1 MVRAL
6 VDSLLEVQGVTKYY
20 GDFLVVENV
29 SFSAHR
35 GEVLGLLGANG
46 SGKTTTMRIM
56 TGYIPPTMGTVTICG
71 DDVTTAP
78 LQARAWV
85 GYLPESVPLYTDMR
99 VRDYLAFAGRLHR
112 LPTRRLKGRIDDV
125 LGLCRLEHYEK
136 TFIGKLSKGY
146 RQRVGIAQ
154 AILHEPAVLILDE
167 PTNSIDPVQVI
178 ETRSLIKD
186 LSKDRAV
193 ILSTHVLS
201 EASMLCDRVAIL
213 HEGTLLTVDTV
224 SNLAGVLEGGEIVEM
239 DIAGPTREVIETL
252 SSIPGVQRATHLIG
266 FSYEVATSGG
276 SEIRASMVVAAGEH
290 GWPVSR
296 VSTMEAGL
304 EDVFIS
310 LTKAADAN

>member
-1 MVRAL
+1 MA
-6 VDSLLEVQGVTKYY
+6 DALLEVREVTKYY
-20 GDFLVVENV
+20 GDFLAVENV
-29 SFSAHR
+29 TFRALR

-56 TGYIPPTMGTVTICG
+56 TGYIPPTMGTVSICG

-78 LQARAWV
+78 LKARGWV

-99 VRDYLAFAGRLHR
+99 VRDYLAFSGRLHR
-112 LPTRRLKGRIDDV
+112 LPRRLLKGRIDDV

-178 ETRSLIKD
+178 ETRALIKD
-186 LSKDRAV
+186 LSQDRAV

-224 SNLAGVLEGGEIVEM
+224 ANLAGVLEGGELVEM
-239 DIAGPTREVIETL
+239 DIAGPTLEVIDTL
-252 SSIPGVQRATHLIG
+252 SSLEGVQRVRHLAS
-266 FSYEVATSGG
+266 FSYEIATSGG
-276 SEIRASMVVAAGEH
+276 PQVRASMVEKAAQH
-290 GWPVSR
+290 GWAVSR
-296 VSTMEAGL
+296 VSTKEAGL

-310 LTKAADAN
+310 LTKAADAS

>member
-1 MVRAL
+1 VVAD
-6 VDSLLEVQGVTKYY
+6 VLLEVQGVTKYY
-20 GDFLVVENV
+20 GDFLAVENV
-29 SFSAHR
+29 TFSARR

-56 TGYIPPTMGTVTICG
+56 TGYIPPTVGTVTVCG
-71 DDVTTAP
+71 NDIAKAP
-78 LQARAWV
+78 LQVRAAI
-85 GYLPESVPLYTDMR
+85 GYLPEPVPLYTDMR
-99 VRDYLAFAGRLHR
+99 VRDYLAFSGRLHR
-112 LPTRRLKGRIDDV
+112 LPSHRLKARIDEV

-178 ETRSLIKD
+178 ETRALIKD
-186 LSKDRAV
+186 LSSERAV

-213 HEGTLLTVDTV
+213 HEGTLLTVDSV
-224 SNLAGVLEGGEIVEM
+224 SNLAGVLDGGEVVEM
-239 DIAGPTREVIETL
+239 DIAGPTSEVIGAL
-252 SSIPGVQRATHLIG
+252 SSLLGVQRVTHQSG
-266 FSYEVATSGG
+266 FNYEIVTSGG
-276 SEIRASMVVAAGEH
+276 PEVRASMVEAAGQR
-290 GWPVSR
+290 GWAVSR

-304 EDVFIS
+304 EEVFIS
-310 LTKAADAN
+310 LTKAADAH